1 MTNSKHPVLVFG
13 ATGRQGGS
21 VAKALL
27 KAGWPVRALVPDS
40 TKAAS
45 LQLRNSGVEL
55 VQGSF
60 EETKVVRTAMKDA
73 YGVFSVLPASLAAED
88 EVRHGISIA
97 DIAAETGVNHFVYS
111 SGASVGNELTG
122 VPRFDAK
129 PRIEAHI
136 RQLDMTTTII
146 RPMIFMEMLVRPG
159 FGLDEGRLVSL
170 IRSDHS
176 IQLTAVE
183 DIGRFVAAVLADK
196 SRFGGAT
203 LKIASDRLTGRE
215 LAVILREAIGRP
227 IAYERFPE
235 DVLAANADL
244 AHMAESLEDGPLA
257 EQVDLELMREINPD
271 LLTFRSWLARSGRRS
286 LDAALSV
293 SAS

>member
-1 MTNSKHPVLVFG
+1 MTNSKQPILVFG

-21 VAKALL
+21 VANALL
-27 KAGWPVRALVPDS
+27 KAGWPVRALVLDS

-45 LQLRNSGVEL
+45 LQLRNAGVEL

-60 EETKVVRTAMKDA
+60 EETKVIRTAMKDA

-97 DIAAETGVNHFVYS
+97 DIAAETGINHFVYS

-129 PRIEAHI
+129 PRIEAYI

-170 IRSDHS
+170 IRPDHS
-176 IQLTAVE
+176 IQLTSVE

-215 LAVILREAIGRP
+215 LEVLLSEASGRP
-227 IAYERFPE
+227 IRYERFPD

-244 AHMAESLEDGPLA
+244 AHMAESLEGGPLA
-257 EQVDLELMREINPD
+257 EQVDLELMREISKPPVK
-271 LLTFRSWLARSGRRS
+271 
-286 LDAALSV
+286 AAGQ
-293 SAS
+293 AA

>member
-1 MTNSKHPVLVFG
+1 MTNSKHPILVFG

-27 KAGWPVRALVPDS
+27 KAGWPVRALIPDS

-215 LAVILREAIGRP
+215 LAVILSEAIGRP

>member
-1 MTNSKHPVLVFG
+1 MTNSKHPILVFG

-21 VAKALL
+21 VANALL

-215 LAVILREAIGRP
+215 LAVILSEAIGRP